1 MDAVTLEHVHKRFG
15 NVVAADDVTLAVK
28 EGEFFALLGPSG
40 SGKTTVLRM
49 IAGFLQPDAGTITIA
64 GRPVQAVPPYQREIG
79 MVFQSY
85 ALFPHM
91 TVYGNLAFGLAVR
104 GVPKAE
110 IQRRV
115 REMLELVRLPGIEN
129 RRPHELSGG
138 QQQRVALARA
148 LITRPKVVLLDEPLG
163 ALDKRLREEMQIEL
177 KQIQREV
184 GITALFVTHDQEE
197 ALTLADRIAIM
208 NQGKVEQ
215 VGTPAEVYERPRTA
229 FVAGFLGD
237 ANFFHGRVTAA
248 GDGQGPHA
256 APEREPGAHAAPGWN
271 LSPGREPGEER
282 VPPRRLGEVTTEYG
296 LVVRTAQP
304 LPPVGQAA
312 TVIVRPER
320 MVLMPATAA
329 TAAGAKENGFAAQVK
344 QVVYSGKSI
353 KYVLTA
359 FGREFQALE
368 QNRDAQPFVAGDTV
382 WVAWSAAHTVVVEA

>member
-15 NVVAADDVTLAVK
+15 SVVAADDVTLTVK

-49 IAGFLQPDAGTITIA
+49 IAGFLQPDAGTIAIA

-91 TVYGNLAFGLAVR
+91 TVYGNLAFGLSVR

-129 RRPHELSGG
+129 RRPHQLSGG

-148 LITRPKVVLLDEPLG
+148 LITNPKVVLLDEPLA

-177 KQIQREV
+177 KRIQRQV

-208 NQGKVEQ
+208 NQGRVEQ
-215 VGTPAEVYERPRTA
+215 VGTPAE
-229 FVAGFLGD
+229 
-237 ANFFHGRVTAA
+237 
-248 GDGQGPHA
+248 
-256 APEREPGAHAAPGWN
+256 
-271 LSPGREPGEER
+271 
-282 VPPRRLGEVTTEYG
+282 
-296 LVVRTAQP
+296 
-304 LPPVGQAA
+304 
-312 TVIVRPER
+312 
-320 MVLMPATAA
+320 
-329 TAAGAKENGFAAQVK
+329 
-344 QVVYSGKSI
+344 
-353 KYVLTA
+353 
-359 FGREFQALE
+359 
-368 QNRDAQPFVAGDTV
+368 
-382 WVAWSAAHTVVVEA
+382 